1 MKNTTFGVI
10 RCGHMVRSE
19 DKSVNTDSK
28 HHHHRLP
35 KALLPNIYIFICLP
49 PPHLPLKRVGGNR
62 FMPWKWSKLTE
73 VVYSIWVFG
82 FVAKSSDS
90 EESKRKKIMKGNDFF
105 FLLIFLYLDVIKK
118 TNKKKWRKDEN
129 VKRFFL

>member
-1 MKNTTFGVI
+1 
-10 RCGHMVRSE
+10 
-19 DKSVNTDSK
+19 
-28 HHHHRLP
+28 
-35 KALLPNIYIFICLP
+35 
-49 PPHLPLKRVGGNR
+49 
-62 FMPWKWSKLTE
+62 MPWKWSKLTE

-90 EESKRKKIMKGNDFF
+90 VESKRKKIMKGNDFF
-105 FLLIFLYLDVIKK
+105 FLLFFLYLDVIKK